1 MLKPYH
7 SALIT
12 AETCSLAMLPQCAD
26 YESPEALVDQL
37 AQKFS
42 FAAEAAA
49 GTGAESSSSSSL
61 TKQGSYARTA

>member
-1 MLKPYH
+1 
-7 SALIT
+7 
-12 AETCSLAMLPQCAD
+12 MLPQCAD